1 MDELSDP
8 LAAIVDVLATSAY
21 SDNVE
26 LISAAIDA
34 LRGTGNEIARA
45 LHQLKEGYISLEIK
59 NSKLV
64 YSNYALRRRVSLIAG

>member
-26 LISAAIDA
+26 PIAAAIDA
-34 LRGTGNEIARA
+34 LRGTGKEIALA
-45 LHQLKEGYISLEIK
+45 LRQLKEGYISLEIK